1 MGGGSCASAPGG
13 GPAQATTV
21 DGSSTETMVSV
32 AGLEQYAHKI
42 VSSSIRNYVQLYT
55 CKADL
60 HMIILRQFLYSKS
73 PFRS

>member
-42 VSSSIRNYVQLYT
+42 VSSSIRNYVLCCCDPRPEQSFP
-55 CKADL
+55 
-60 HMIILRQFLYSKS
+60 IR
-73 PFRS
+73 